1 MKGRRE
7 GWRRGWRVGP
17 YREHAR
23 ARVRKYETGRV
34 IGLSALL
41 CDRAATLLF
50 IELSF
55 MIENHYT
62 LIVRVIRFTRL
73 SAPTI
78 VPNLFN
84 LPVSALPWRV
94 TLFDSTC
101 TLIII
106 FSSRP
111 PVKHSMARREF
122 RDDRTVSSRSSS
134 RTNFRDWPPFPR
146 NRDFDTLL

>member
-1 MKGRRE
+1 MKRGGGGGEGEGMGTGGREKERE
-7 GWRRGWRVGP
+7 RVG
-17 YREHAR
+17 R

-50 IELSF
+50 IELSL

-62 LIVRVIRFTRL
+62 LIVHVIRFTRL

-78 VPNLFN
+78 GPVDLFN
-84 LPVSALPWRV
+84 LPVPALPRRI

-106 FSSRP
+106 LSPRS
-111 PVKHSMARREF
+111 PVKRSIEREF
-122 RDDRTVSSRSSS
+122 LDNLHGYRNARS
-134 RTNFRDWPPFPR
+134 F
-146 NRDFDTLL
+146 